1 MWQDRHSTFRLLQA
15 WSLWIILTSLPPS
28 SRPSH
33 ESAVSAK
40 RRKAKILIVLGRN
53 TFDQVIAAK
62 TKAKL
67 IPILTGSATLTAARH
82 EIETIMRGEQQLR
95 YLYKQLALPTPG
107 TT

>member
-40 RRKAKILIVLGRN
+40 RRKAKILIVLAHN

-107 TT
+107 KI